1 MNEDAIAF
9 TLEYSEAIEMDELF
23 LINKS
28 FKKQTEVLCV
38 LDQKLKS
45 QPEYNDRV
53 LYYVNTLLDELYES
67 KQFDTIDKYLKFLSK
82 TDNILDICTV
92 FVKVLYTVRHNIA
105 SYEPFKRE
113 FVSKC
118 IKSNIDYENALK
130 GYIDAN

>member
-1 MNEDAIAF
+1 MNEDAITF
-9 TLEYSEAIEMDELF
+9 TLDYAEAVEMDELF
-23 LINKS
+23 LSNKS

-45 QPEYNDRV
+45 QSEYNDRV
-53 LYYVNTLLDELYES
+53 LYYVNTLIEELYTS
-67 KQFDTIDKYLKFLSK
+67 KEFETIEKYLKFLSK
-82 TDNILDICTV
+82 TDNILDISTV
-92 FVKVLYTVRHNIA
+92 FVKVLYAVRHNVA

-118 IKSNIDYENALK
+118 IKANIDYENILK

>member
-23 LINKS
+23 ITNKS

-38 LDQKLKS
+38 LDQKLKL

-92 FVKVLYTVRHNIA
+92 FVKVLYTARHNIA

-113 FVSKC
+113 FVGKC
-118 IKSNIDYENALK
+118 IKFNIDYENVLK